1 MTFISASDSP
11 LVSISS
17 YLSEVEPH
25 HVADPNCGSHIDDLN
40 FKGKLQSECN
50 YGYQHKDVMTQ
61 VKKTEGHS
69 TEKHILL
76 YTYIHMC
83 IHIYM

>member
-40 FKGKLQSECN
+40 FKGKLQSE
-50 YGYQHKDVMTQ
+50 
-61 VKKTEGHS
+61 
-69 TEKHILL
+69 
-76 YTYIHMC
+76 
-83 IHIYM
+83 